1 MDERQ
6 LADRRC
12 IPFFENRYQHL
23 VNIWSD
29 KEELEV
35 NVTRLCSHLRK
46 DLVDLG
52 KEAYDEDE
60 EYMAPSVIRDLL
72 DQLSELSK
80 RYLGIRTMM
89 DEDPKID
96 PISLREFDPIT
107 RSHKTSSYSVPQ
119 YLHKFRKKLLILQ
132 DEQRD
137 KKR

>member
-1 MDERQ
+1 M
-6 LADRRC
+6 A
-12 IPFFENRYQHL
+12 
-23 VNIWSD
+23 W
-29 KEELEV
+29 
-35 NVTRLCSHLRK
+35 LCSHLRK

-107 RSHKTSSYSVPQ
+107 RSHKTSSYSVPK
-119 YLHKFRKKLLILQ
+119 YLHKFSKKLLINQKCFSRKLMNIDQ
-132 DEQRD
+132 TKSSSIYLFQWTIMFTTIFRL
-137 KKR
+137 